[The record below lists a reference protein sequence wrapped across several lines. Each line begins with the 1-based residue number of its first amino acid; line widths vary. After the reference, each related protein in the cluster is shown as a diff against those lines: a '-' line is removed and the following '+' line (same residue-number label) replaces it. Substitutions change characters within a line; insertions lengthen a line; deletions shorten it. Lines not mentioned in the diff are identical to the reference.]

1 MFDNDCTQDLVLE
14 TFQFVLCWCIVTFGF
29 LCFSLLGYWEYLFSF
44 PSILFSVSSECVEFH
59 VTKLHL
65 FSRQNADLFVN
76 DHTQG
81 FVWETLELP
90 HLVSFLYF
98 FLLQYSYLSVFSP
111 FFFLFFYTR
120 FVLNIESYL
129 SLFSLPLFISPFF
142 LYPLPTPHPPFIFFS
157 IESYLS
163 LFSLP
168 LFKKIKNKIDTCFF
182 FSFRI
187 YSLCL
192 PCHFLYC
199 VSASR
204 LSFPVWVWLFWN
216 PFLCHLLLLF
226 FLLFFHFLVKLKN
239 NSILLYLWTFALVNL
254 QVQVKLS
261 SGDFLLLFLLELCVN
276 REVFRAIWSE
286 LLGCVSTGRC
296 LEPYDQNC

>member
-1 MFDNDCTQDLVLE
+1 MHGRFDGRKKRKGTREQLE
-14 TFQFVLCWCIVTFGF
+14 RQRLQHKVKNEFKGALREIRKDSQFLARQHIKTILERSVDDT
-29 LCFSLLGYWEYLFSF
+29 LF
-44 PSILFSVSSECVEFH
+44 
-59 VTKLHL
+59 
-65 FSRQNADLFVN
+65 
-76 DHTQG
+76 
-81 FVWETLELP
+81 
-90 HLVSFLYF
+90 
-98 FLLQYSYLSVFSP
+98 
-111 FFFLFFYTR
+111 
-120 FVLNIESYL
+120 
-129 SLFSLPLFISPFF
+129 
-142 LYPLPTPHPPFIFFS
+142 
-157 IESYLS
+157 
-163 LFSLP
+163 
-168 LFKKIKNKIDTCFF
+168 IDTCFF

-226 FLLFFHFLVKLKN
+226 FLLFFPFLVKLKN